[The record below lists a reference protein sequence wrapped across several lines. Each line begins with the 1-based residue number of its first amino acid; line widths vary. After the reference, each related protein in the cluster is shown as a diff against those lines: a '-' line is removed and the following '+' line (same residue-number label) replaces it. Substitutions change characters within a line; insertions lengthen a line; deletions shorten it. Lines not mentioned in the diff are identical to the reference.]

1 MSTPR
6 SLPSDLTI
14 VSLGALRA
22 EWLATLPPKPEV
34 VPDGAEGREAW
45 PIDGSRVDEVDAAGV
60 QFLLSLA
67 HALQARHH
75 ALQLRDPSGPLA
87 GACRAL
93 GVAAPLGIPTEAAA

>member
-34 VPDGAEGREAW
+34 VPDGAVGREAW

-60 QFLLSLA
+60 QFLLALSHSLA
-67 HALQARHH
+67 ARRHALR
-75 ALQLRDPSGPLA
+75 LLNPSKPLA
-87 GACRAL
+87 DACGNLGLSMLLADGA
-93 GVAAPLGIPTEAAA
+93 GAAR